1 MRIIHVS
8 DLHYT
13 LAQLDWVV
21 EEAEHAD
28 LVVVSGDSLD
38 IASAV
43 PLTTQ
48 AVVIAGY
55 AELIAERT
63 RLVISSGNHDLTGPD
78 AVGEQAA
85 LWIDEA
91 RAVGAVVD
99 GARLD
104 LGDVRV
110 TVCPWW
116 DGPFGRERVVEQL
129 ARDGADRP
137 GTWVWVYHWP
147 PVGSTTCW
155 TGRDHYGDPDLAGW
169 IGEHHPDVVLTG
181 HVHESP
187 FKPGGSWAEQ
197 VGPTWV
203 LNPGRQTG
211 PRPTFV
217 ELDLAARVATWRSLA
232 GTETVQLGRL
242 SSG

>member
-13 LAQLDWVV
+13 LPQLDWVV
-21 EEAEHAD
+21 EEAEFAD
-28 LVVVSGDSLD
+28 LVVISGDSLD

-48 AVVIAGY
+48 AVVIVGY

-63 RLVISSGNHDLTGPD
+63 RLVMSSGNHDLTGPD
-78 AVGEQAA
+78 DQGEQAA
-85 LWIDEA
+85 LWIEQA
-91 RAVGAVVD
+91 RAAGAAVD
-99 GARLD
+99 GMRAD
-104 LGDVRV
+104 LGDVLV

-116 DGPFGRERVVEQL
+116 DGPLGRERVVEQL
-129 ARDGADRP
+129 ARDAAVRP
-137 GTWVWVYHWP
+137 ATWIWVYHWP

-155 TGRDHYGDPDLAGW
+155 TGRDHYGDPDLAAW
-169 IGEHHPDVVLTG
+169 IDEHRPDLVLTG

-197 VGPTWV
+197 IGGTWV

-217 ELDLAARVATWRSLA
+217 EIDLAAREATWRSLA
-232 GTETVQLGRL
+232 GTETVTLGAL
-242 SSG
+242 SAS

>member
-13 LAQLDWVV
+13 LPQLDWVV
-21 EEAEHAD
+21 EEAEYAD
-28 LVVVSGDSLD
+28 LVVISGDSLD

-48 AVVIAGY
+48 AVVITGY

-63 RLVISSGNHDLTGPD
+63 RLVMSSGNHDLTGPD
-78 AVGEQAA
+78 EHGEQAP
-85 LWIDEA
+85 LWIDDVGA
-91 RAVGAVVD
+91 AGAVVD
-99 GARLD
+99 GMRVDLD
-104 LGDVRV
+104 GVRV

-116 DGPFGRERVVEQL
+116 DGPLGRERVAEQL

-137 GTWVWVYHWP
+137 AVWIWVYHWP
-147 PVGSTTCW
+147 PVGSATCW

-169 IGEHHPDVVLTG
+169 IGEHRPDLVLTG

-187 FKPGGSWAEQ
+187 FKPGGSWAER
-197 VGPTWV
+197 VGTTWV

-217 ELDLAARVATWRSLA
+217 EIDLAAGEATWRSLA
-232 GTETVQLGRL
+232 GTESVSLIGL
-242 SSG
+242 SSS